1 MKWSSIKT
9 KPKILLGISIP
20 LVFTLV
26 LGAIAITSISKITTT
41 AGWVSHTYN
50 VLGRADAIVASAV
63 DMETG
68 MRGFLL
74 AGKEEFL
81 EPYNNGEQSTYE
93 GITAL
98 QETVSDNPGQ
108 VARLGEV
115 EKVLREW
122 QAEVTEPTIQ
132 LRRVIGDAETMND
145 MAALVGEA
153 KGKAFF
159 DKFRGQIATFIERE
173 RVLLDQRESNFAEL
187 LKAPSVDSR
196 TAEETIGWVTH
207 TYRVIGQANDII
219 AAAVDMETGMRGY
232 LLAGKEEFLAPYTAG
247 SGKFF
252 DLTASLSET
261 VSDNPAQVALLS
273 EVNDTIKSWQTE
285 VTEPMIALRREIG
298 SAKTMDDMADLV
310 GEARGKVYFD
320 RFRALMA
327 DFSAEEAGLMQIRKQ
342 QNIETENTTRT
353 LIISGIVI
361 SLVFGGGIAWV
372 IGSGIAG
379 PIGQMTAAMGRLAK
393 GEKSM
398 EIPGVERSDEV
409 GAMAAAVQVFKDNM
423 IKADSLAAEQETER
437 AAREQRSRRIEELT
451 RAFDQQV
458 GEVIDSVVSATEQMG
473 STAQS
478 MTVMAQSASES
489 SGSVAA
495 ASQQASNNVQTV
507 AAASEELSASITEI
521 SSQVATS
528 TSTANAAVNAADQ
541 ATEKVQGLVRASQK
555 VGEVINLINDIAEQ
569 TNLLA
574 LNATIEAAR
583 AGDAGKGFAVVASEV
598 KNLASQTSKATDDI
612 AEQVSGIQSATGE
625 AVGAIEEIT
634 KSIGQVNEVAGAI
647 AAAVEEQGAATG
659 EISRNAQEAASGTE
673 QVDRNIAEVSKA
685 SVETG
690 NAANDVLDASRGLS
704 QQTELLRNEVDK
716 FLTAVKA
723 A

>member
-1 MKWSSIKT
+1 MNWSSIKT
-9 KPKILLGISIP
+9 KPKVLFGISIP
-20 LVFTLV
+20 LILMLV
-26 LGAIAITSISKITTT
+26 VGAIAITSIGKITTT
-41 AGWVSHTYN
+41 AGWVNHTYN
-50 VLGRADAIVASAV
+50 VLGKADEIVASAV

-74 AGKEEFL
+74 AGQDEFL
-81 EPYNNGEQSTYE
+81 DPYNSGEQATYE
-93 GITAL
+93 GIRSL

-115 EKVLREW
+115 EEILREW
-122 QAEVTEPTIQ
+122 QAEVTEPAIQ
-132 LRRVIGDAETMND
+132 LRRDIGDAETMND
-145 MAALVGEA
+145 MAALVGQA

-159 DKFRGQIATFIERE
+159 DKFRSQIATFIERE
-173 RVLLDQRESNFAEL
+173 RVLLDQRESDFAEL
-187 LKAPSVDSR
+187 VKASSVESGV
-196 TAEETIGWVTH
+196 AEQTIGWVTH
-207 TYRVIGQANDII
+207 TYRVIAQANDII

-232 LLAGKEEFLAPYTAG
+232 LLAGKEEFLAPYEGGAAR
-247 SGKFF
+247 FF

-261 VSDNPAQVALLS
+261 VSDNPAQVELLA
-273 EVNDTIKSWQTE
+273 EVNETIKAWQTE
-285 VTEPMIALRREIG
+285 VTEPMIALRRKIG
-298 SAKTMDDMADLV
+298 SAMTMDDMADLI

-320 RFRALMA
+320 KFRALMT
-327 DFSAEEAGLMQIRKQ
+327 DFSAEEEGLMEIRKQ
-342 QNIETENTTRT
+342 QNIETENMTNV

-361 SLVFGGGIAWV
+361 ALVLGGGFGWV
-372 IGSGIAG
+372 TGNGIAG
-379 PIGQMTAAMGRLAK
+379 PIGRMTAAMGRLAE
-393 GEKSM
+393 GDKST
-398 EIPGVERSDEV
+398 EIPGTERGDEV
-409 GAMAAAVQVFKDNM
+409 GEMAAAVQVFKDNM
-423 IKADSLAAEQETER
+423 IKADSLAAEQEAER
-437 AAREQRSRRIEELT
+437 AAREQRAQRIEQLT
-451 RAFDQQV
+451 SDFDQQV
-458 GEVIDSVVSATEQMG
+458 GDVINNVVSATEQMG
-473 STAQS
+473 ATAQS
-478 MTVMAQSASES
+478 MTVMAQNASES

-495 ASQQASNNVQTV
+495 ASQQASSNVQTV

-528 TSTANAAVNAADQ
+528 SSTAGAAVNAAEQ
-541 ATEKVQGLVRASQK
+541 ATQKVQSLVQASQK

-583 AGDAGKGFAVVASEV
+583 AGEAGKGFAVVASEV
-598 KNLASQTSKATDDI
+598 KNLASQTSKATDEI
-612 AEQVSGIQSATGE
+612 AEQVSGIQGATGE

-634 KSIGQVNEVAGAI
+634 KSIGQVNEVASAI

-673 QVDRNIAEVSKA
+673 QVDSNIADVSKA

-690 NAANDVLDASRGLS
+690 NAAGEVLDASKGLS